1 MRSLRQQHRM
11 RPEIA
16 EPVKCLSYPTLQ
28 NGPGTEGRAPL
39 LGIDSSF
46 SAHGSAFLLAH
57 QWPEE
62 QERRSAAAEPS
73 ASATAS
79 MVNEQEARLVVAVV
93 QWLLK
98 QGYSLADIAVLTPY
112 LGQKRLLCRLMR
124 TARVAQLGEH
134 APEAS
139 PPVRIHS
146 AAVTRRLCSVMPC
159 MLKSTSTTCPH
170 AYSTCTYLSSV
181 IPCI

>member
-16 EPVKCLSYPTLQ
+16 EPVKCLSYPSLQ

-39 LGIDSSF
+39 LGIDPSYST
-46 SAHGSAFLLAH
+46 HGSAFLLAH

-62 QERRSAAAEPS
+62 QERRSAAAAAEPS

-79 MVNEQEARLVVAVV
+79 IVNEQEARLVVAVV

-112 LGQKRLLCRLMR
+112 LGQKRLLCHLMR
-124 TARVAQLGEH
+124 TARVAQLAEH
-134 APEAS
+134 APEAG

-146 AAVTRRLCSVMPC
+146 AAVALSSVMP
-159 MLKSTSTTCPH
+159 
-170 AYSTCTYLSSV
+170 
-181 IPCI
+181 